1 MKQRPKK
8 KVNAAAKKSIS
19 GKSIIS
25 KISAAKL
32 AQLKQ
37 KYGARAIDG
46 LARAH
51 PEHIAEHIDWCDDL
65 DPHFTKLWLE
75 FTYGGMTHRG
85 ILDERTRCLILVG
98 QFLVMED
105 AEQFEMQ
112 IRNALRHATSR
123 EVLEVLLQATVYLG
137 YPKIV
142 RATRILKKV
151 LKPLGRIKEITA
163 TQLPITGP
171 TKKRSLEAERK
182 TWGLNDQDFPRREEL
197 MRKFGWEG
205 LSTGLRLQ
213 PSHHHKTVEQLER
226 VDPHF
231 LKLWLDYIYA
241 GMYVRNILDDKT
253 RILCVI
259 GELMVMGEFIQA
271 ENHIRNALTHGA
283 SPREVLEVILQSTI
297 YVGMPRFVRAVALI
311 ERVLKELGRFDEITN
326 TQLPLPL
333 RDV

>member
-1 MKQRPKK
+1 
-8 KVNAAAKKSIS
+8 
-19 GKSIIS
+19 
-25 KISAAKL
+25 
-32 AQLKQ
+32 
-37 KYGARAIDG
+37 
-46 LARAH
+46 
-51 PEHIAEHIDWCDDL
+51 
-65 DPHFTKLWLE
+65 
-75 FTYGGMTHRG
+75 
-85 ILDERTRCLILVG
+85 
-98 QFLVMED
+98 
-105 AEQFEMQ
+105 
-112 IRNALRHATSR
+112 
-123 EVLEVLLQATVYLG
+123 
-137 YPKIV
+137 
-142 RATRILKKV
+142 
-151 LKPLGRIKEITA
+151 
-163 TQLPITGP
+163 
-171 TKKRSLEAERK
+171 
-182 TWGLNDQDFPRREEL
+182 

-259 GELMVMGEFIQA
+259 GEVMVMGEFIQA